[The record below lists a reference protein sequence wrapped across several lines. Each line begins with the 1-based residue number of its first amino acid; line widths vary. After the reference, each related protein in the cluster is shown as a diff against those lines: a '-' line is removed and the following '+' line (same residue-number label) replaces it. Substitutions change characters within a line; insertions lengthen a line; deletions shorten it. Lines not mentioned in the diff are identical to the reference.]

1 VRAGLAE
8 SNGVFQRGEDSPVKS
23 STALTE
29 AFFFTE
35 KKKHSHH
42 SQSLQQCRGRS
53 HMDEQG
59 SLSLSV
65 CVCMNMCFRLCSSP
79 ASVFQPTLEFLL
91 THSMH
96 YWGGNRLFS
105 ALVLMS

>member
-35 KKKHSHH
+35 KKKNTPTTASPCSSAEAGHTWMNRA
-42 SQSLQQCRGRS
+42 L
-53 HMDEQG
+53 
-59 SLSLSV
+59 SLSLCV
-65 CVCMNMCFRLCSSP
+65 CVY
-79 ASVFQPTLEFLL
+79 E
-91 THSMH
+91 H
-96 YWGGNRLFS
+96 
-105 ALVLMS
+105 VL

>member
-35 KKKHSHH
+35 KKKTLPP
-42 SQSLQQCRGRS
+42 QP
-53 HMDEQG
+53 
-59 SLSLSV
+59 V
-65 CVCMNMCFRLCSSP
+65 P
-79 ASVFQPTLEFLL
+79 AAVQRQV
-91 THSMH
+91 TH
-96 YWGGNRLFS
+96 G
-105 ALVLMS
+105 